1 MDKDMELYKYSHP
14 DSSFVNSIFSYDVR
28 ELEQTND
35 LVISKF
41 IIALSQYLIY
51 FKAGYN
57 ETKRKIAYNE
67 RLLETSI
74 SQLLSEEDVKKYKTK
89 KDARANLIFYNPDL
103 SRLQNESDA
112 LEDELFLLEGIDK
125 TISELIAAFKRELT
139 RRENE
144 LYQQRHSRS

>member
-1 MDKDMELYKYSHP
+1 MELYKYSHP